1 MHSETIPR
9 FYIVMLHA
17 RFGSPRNSSEQCYIA
32 DKKPKITNSVSYKS
46 SLSLYRDR
54 TLTGAYSVGIGEHP
68 VPCAL
73 RCSKPGR
80 QNKGYF
86 NCGALNRRQLP
97 LKLHDT
103 YWRTEILHCGGLHYF
118 YGTVA

>member
-32 DKKPKITNSVSYKS
+32 DK
-46 SLSLYRDR
+46 
-54 TLTGAYSVGIGEHP
+54 HP
-68 VPCAL
+68 APCAL